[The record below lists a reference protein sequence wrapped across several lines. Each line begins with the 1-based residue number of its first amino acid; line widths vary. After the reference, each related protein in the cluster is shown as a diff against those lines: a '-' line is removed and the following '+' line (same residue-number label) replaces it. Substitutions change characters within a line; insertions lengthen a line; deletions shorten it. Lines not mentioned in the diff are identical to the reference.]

1 MKKYTLSVLALAAVL
16 AAPQA
21 YAGSAKKKDARKD
34 EVYCEKATPET
45 AAPAVLAAPGPQGWA
60 LSLSGGLMMM
70 ESKLT
75 HETNGL
81 DVKYKNNY
89 KRLGLGIAH
98 YWTLSNRVVW
108 GLGLDIFA
116 GFGSKKVN
124 ATMTQKIFEFDNA
137 GNPTGLRSV
146 RVPSTYTQK
155 RPISALAFAKLG
167 YAYGNFTPFLMLGIR
182 ESYVRHEIVARAN
195 NQKTIQKDVSFAVT
209 PGLGFMYK
217 MGNWSLGAEYMRG
230 GESTF
235 GLDAYADKVR
245 NKTQSVVARVSYF
258 F

>member
-1 MKKYTLSVLALAAVL
+1 MKQYTLSVLALAAVL
-16 AAPQA
+16 SAPQA
-21 YAGSAKKKDARKD
+21 HAKAKKKKEVKNDV
-34 EVYCEKATPET
+34 VYCEKAKTETP
-45 AAPAVLAAPGPQGWA
+45 APAVVAEGGPQGWA
-60 LSLSGGLMMM
+60 VSLSGGLMMM
-70 ESKLT
+70 DSKLT
-75 HETNGL
+75 HDTNGL

-89 KRLGLGIAH
+89 KRLGLGIAY

-116 GFGSKKVN
+116 GFGSKKVD
-124 ATMTQKIFEFDNA
+124 ATMTQKIYEFNNA
-137 GNPTGLRSV
+137 GNRTGLRTV
-146 RVPSTYTQK
+146 QVPSTYIQK

-182 ESYVRHEIVARAN
+182 ETYVRHEVVARDN
-195 NQKTIQKDVSFAVT
+195 NQKTIQKDVNFAVT

-235 GLDAYADKVR
+235 GLECYADKVR
-245 NKTQSVVARVSYF
+245 NKTQSVIARVSYF

>member
-16 AAPQA
+16 CAPQA
-21 YAGSAKKKDARKD
+21 YAGAIKKKDVQKNAT
-34 EVYCEKATPET
+34 YCEPVTSTTT
-45 AAPAVLAAPGPQGWA
+45 APVVSVAPGPQGWA
-60 LSLSGGLMMM
+60 ISLVSGFMMM
-70 ESKLT
+70 ETNLT
-75 HETNGL
+75 HDTEGL
-81 DVKYKNNY
+81 DLKYKNKY
-89 KRLGLGIAH
+89 KRLGLGIVH

-116 GFGSKKVN
+116 GFGSVTKD
-124 ATMTQKIFEFDNA
+124 ATMTQKVYEFT
-137 GNPTGLRSV
+137 GNNISGLNTAQV
-146 RVPSTYTQK
+146 QSTYTQK

-182 ESYVRHEIVARAN
+182 ETYVRHEIIAKAN
-195 NQKTIQKDVSFAVT
+195 GKRTLQKDVNFSVA
-209 PGLGFMYK
+209 PGIGFMYK
-217 MGNWSLGAEYMRG
+217 MGNWSLGAECMRG

-235 GLDAYADKVR
+235 GLDAYANKVR

>member
-21 YAGSAKKKDARKD
+21 YAGAAKKKDARKD
-34 EVYCEKATPET
+34 EVYCDKATPET
-45 AAPAVLAAPGPQGWA
+45 AAPAVLVAPGPQGWA

-70 ESKLT
+70 QTKLT
-75 HETNGL
+75 HQNGFDL
-81 DVKYKNNY
+81 KYNNNF

-98 YWTLSNRVVW
+98 YWTLSNHVVW
-108 GLGLDIFA
+108 GLGLDVFA
-116 GFGSKKVN
+116 GFGSKKVDSQMTFKAFVPGQGLVTRTFN
-124 ATMTQKIFEFDNA
+124 AEY
-137 GNPTGLRSV
+137 S
-146 RVPSTYTQK
+146 QK
-155 RPISALAFAKLG
+155 RPVSVVAFSKLG
-167 YAYGNFTPFLMLGIR
+167 YAYGNFTPFLMLGLR
-182 ESYVRHEIVARAN
+182 ESYVKHTIVSKDTGN
-195 NQKTIQKDVSFAVT
+195 VTIEKDVNFSVT

-235 GLDAYADKVR
+235 GLDAYADKIR
-245 NKTQSVVARVSYF
+245 NKTESVVARVSYF

>member
-16 AAPQA
+16 SATSSH
-21 YAGSAKKKDARKD
+21 AGETKKKEEKKS
-34 EVYCEKATPET
+34 EVYCD
-45 AAPAVLAAPGPQGWA
+45 APAPKTIAPGPQGWA
-60 LSLSGGLMMM
+60 VSLAGGLMMM
-70 ESKLT
+70 DSKLT
-75 HETNGL
+75 HETDGL

-89 KRLGLGIAH
+89 KRLGLGVAH

-108 GLGLDIFA
+108 GLGLDVFA
-116 GFGSKKVN
+116 GFGEKKID
-124 ATMTQKIFEFDNA
+124 ATMTQKIFEFDNF
-137 GNPTGLRSV
+137 GNPTGLRN
-146 RVPSTYTQK
+146 VPVDTTYSQK

-182 ESYVRHEIVARAN
+182 ESYVKHTMAAKKSGQTVV
-195 NQKTIQKDVSFAVT
+195 QKDVSFAVT

-217 MGNWSLGAEYMRG
+217 MGSWSVGAEYMRG

>member
-16 AAPQA
+16 SAPQA
-21 YAGSAKKKDARKD
+21 YAGATKKKDARKD
-34 EVYCEKATPET
+34 EVYCEQATPET
-45 AAPAVLAAPGPQGWA
+45 APPAVAAAPGPQGWA
-60 LSLSGGLMMM
+60 VSLSGGLMMM

-75 HETNGL
+75 HETDRL
-81 DVKYKNNY
+81 DLKYKNNY
-89 KRLGLGIAH
+89 KRIGLGIAH

-116 GFGSKKVN
+116 GFGSKKVH
-124 ATMTQKIFEFDNA
+124 ATMTQKVYDLT
-137 GNPTGLRSV
+137 NPGRLATV
-146 RVPSTYTQK
+146 PVPSTYTQK
-155 RPISALAFAKLG
+155 RPISAVAFAKLG
-167 YAYGNFTPFLMLGIR
+167 YAYGNFTPFLMLGMR
-182 ESYVRHEIVARAN
+182 ESYVRHEIVADGGTS
-195 NQKTIQKDVSFAVT
+195 KVVQKDINFSIT

-217 MGNWSLGAEYMRG
+217 MGNWSLGVEYMRG
-230 GESTF
+230 AESTF